1 MPTIQKTSLTLSGSI
16 LYWRAES
23 GTTGA
28 WATAMATRR
37 PSEPSISG
45 RSLSIDRSL
54 ALGVRCRRDLN

>member
-16 LYWRAES
+16 LYWRADS
-23 GTTGA
+23 GTTDA

-45 RSLSIDRSL
+45 RSLSRDRSL
-54 ALGVRCRRDLN
+54 A